1 VGGQVM
7 LAQERHGNEQPNLCQ
22 GSKILALGCLAAEVA
37 HDFNNLLTPIVLAM
51 SDIVDNPGDASALQ
65 TRNAQRALACAG
77 RAQHL
82 VRRLLSFARLTPMQT
97 EAVDVAD
104 LIRGTHELFLSALP
118 ARILVEFEIPPHLP
132 PIFVDRNSMEAALLN
147 LVINARDA
155 MPDGGTVTIAATE
168 EIFLP
173 GSGFGQ
179 RMRNVVRLS
188 VRDTG
193 TGMDENTLR
202 RAHEPFF
209 STKETGKG
217 TGLGLSI
224 VRDLVEQS
232 GGEFAINSRLGVGST
247 VDLWLPIAVRAL
259 EAGMPEG

>member
-1 VGGQVM
+1 
-7 LAQERHGNEQPNLCQ
+7 
-22 GSKILALGCLAAEVA
+22 
-37 HDFNNLLTPIVLAM
+37 
-51 SDIVDNPGDASALQ
+51 
-65 TRNAQRALACAG
+65 
-77 RAQHL
+77 
-82 VRRLLSFARLTPMQT
+82 
-97 EAVDVAD
+97 
-104 LIRGTHELFLSALP
+104 
-118 ARILVEFEIPPHLP
+118 
-132 PIFVDRNSMEAALLN
+132 MEAALLN

>member
-7 LAQERHGNEQPNLCQ
+7 LAQERHGDEQPNLCQ

-51 SDIVDNPGDASALQ
+51 SDIVENPGDASPLQ

-82 VRRLLSFARLTPMQT
+82 VRRLLSFARLAPMQT

-118 ARILVEFEIPPHLP
+118 ARILVEFEIPPQLP

-179 RMRNVVRLS
+179 RMRNMVRLS

-232 GGEFAINSRLGVGST
+232 GGEFAITSRLGIGST
-247 VDLWLPIAVRAL
+247 VDLWLPVAVRAF
-259 EAGMPEG
+259 EAETAEG